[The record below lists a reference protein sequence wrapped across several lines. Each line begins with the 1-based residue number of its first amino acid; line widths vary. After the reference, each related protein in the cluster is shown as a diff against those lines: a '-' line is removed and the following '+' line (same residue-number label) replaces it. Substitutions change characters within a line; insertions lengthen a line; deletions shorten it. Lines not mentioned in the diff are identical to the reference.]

1 MHRIGTPCA
10 LPFLAMLEILVN
22 GLARGAIYALIALG
36 YTMVYG
42 ILGMI
47 NFAHGE
53 IFMIGMFGAVYG
65 LGALGSM
72 GLVSVGLT
80 LPLAILIAMVLSAGF
95 GMANERLAYR
105 RLRNAHLLAP
115 LTSAIG
121 MSIVLQNF
129 VMLSVTKGKIDFP
142 RAVAAPLADT
152 KWAIGPLHLTALQA
166 LIFSVTLVLMGGL
179 FWLIQRTRLGIAL
192 RAVAQDRTMASLCG
206 MKVDGLIT
214 FTFAL
219 GSALA
224 ASAGAMVAMYQ
235 GVVRFDSGYMMG
247 LKAFA
252 AAVLGGIGNIPGA
265 VIGGLVIGLTEDVTS
280 YTIASEWKQSTAFA
294 ILILVLWLR
303 PRGLLGERVADK
315 V

>member
-1 MHRIGTPCA
+1 M
-10 LPFLAMLEILVN
+10 MEILVN

-53 IFMIGMFGAVYG
+53 IFMIGMFGSIFA
-65 LGALGSM
+65 LGALGSA
-72 GLVSVGLT
+72 GLVGAGLT
-80 LPLAILIAMVLSAGF
+80 LPLAIVAAMALSAGF
-95 GMANERLAYR
+95 GILNERLAYR
-105 RLRNAHLLAP
+105 KLRGAHLLAP

-129 VMLSVTKGKIDFP
+129 VMLSVTKGKLDFP
-142 RAVAAPLADT
+142 RGISAPLAET
-152 KWAIGPLHLTALQA
+152 RWSVGPLHVTALQA
-166 LIFSVTLVLMGGL
+166 LIFAMTFCLMGGL
-179 FWLIQRTRLGIAL
+179 FWLIQKTRVGIAL

-206 MKVDGLIT
+206 MRVDGLIT
-214 FTFAL
+214 LTFAL

-224 ASAGAMVAMYQ
+224 AAAGTMVAMYQ
-235 GVVRFDSGYMMG
+235 GVVRFDAGYEMG

-265 VIGGLVIGLTEDVTS
+265 VLGGLLIGLVEDITS
-280 YTIASEWKQSTAFA
+280 YTIRSEWRESTAFV

>member
-1 MHRIGTPCA
+1 
-10 LPFLAMLEILVN
+10 MLEILIN
-22 GLARGAIYALIALG
+22 GLARGSVYALVALG

-53 IFMIGMFGAVYG
+53 IFMIGMFAAVFA
-65 LGALGSM
+65 LGAMGSA
-72 GLVSVGLT
+72 GLVAVGIT
-80 LPLAILIAMVLSAGF
+80 LPLAILLAMALSAGF
-95 GMANERLAYR
+95 GVMNERIAYR
-105 RLRNAHLLAP
+105 KLRGAHLLAP

-129 VMLSVTKGKIDFP
+129 VMLSVTKGKVDFP
-142 RAVAAPLADT
+142 RAVAQPLANT
-152 KWAIGPLHLTALQA
+152 TWSLGPVHVTALQA
-166 LIFSVTLVLMGGL
+166 VIFATTFALMCGL
-179 FWLIQRTRLGIAL
+179 FWLVQRTQLGIAL

-206 MKVDGLIT
+206 MKVDRLIA
-214 FTFAL
+214 FAFAL

-224 ASAGAMVAMYQ
+224 AAAGAMVAMYQ
-235 GVVRFDSGYMMG
+235 GVLRFDSGYMIG
-247 LKAFA
+247 LKAFTA
-252 AAVLGGIGNIPGA
+252 AILGGIGNIPGA
-265 VIGGLVIGLTEDVTS
+265 VLGGLVIGLTEDLTS
-280 YTIASEWKQSTAFA
+280 YTIKSEWKQTTAFA

>member
-1 MHRIGTPCA
+1 
-10 LPFLAMLEILVN
+10 MLEILVN

-53 IFMIGMFGAVYG
+53 IFMIGMFSAVYA
-65 LGALGSM
+65 LGALGSL
-72 GLVSVGLT
+72 GLVGAGLT
-80 LPLAILIAMVLSAGF
+80 LPLAIVAAMVLSAGF
-95 GMANERLAYR
+95 GIANERLAYR
-105 RLRNAHLLAP
+105 PLRGAHLLAP

-129 VMLSVTKGKIDFP
+129 VMLSVTKGKVDFP
-142 RAVAAPLADT
+142 RAIAAPLADT
-152 KWAIGPLHLTALQA
+152 TWTLGPLHLTALQA
-166 LIFSVTLVLMGGL
+166 LLFSVTLVLMGAL

-224 ASAGAMVAMYQ
+224 AAAGTMVAMYQ
-235 GVVRFDSGYMMG
+235 GVMRFDAGYMMG

-252 AAVLGGIGNIPGA
+252 AAILGGIGNIPGA
-265 VIGGLVIGLTEDVTS
+265 VLGGLVIGLTEDITS
-280 YTIASEWKQSTAFA
+280 YTIASEWKQTTAFA

>member
-1 MHRIGTPCA
+1 
-10 LPFLAMLEILVN
+10 MLEILVN

-53 IFMIGMFGAVYG
+53 IFMIGMFGAVFA
-65 LGALGSM
+65 LGALGSAGM
-72 GLVSVGLT
+72 VSVGIT
-80 LPLAILIAMVLSAGF
+80 LPLAIVLAMALSAGF
-95 GMANERLAYR
+95 GVMNERLAYR
-105 RLRNAHLLAP
+105 KLRGAHLLAP

-142 RAVAAPLADT
+142 RAVAAPLANT
-152 KWAIGPLHLTALQA
+152 TWNLGPVHLTALQA
-166 LIFSVTLVLMGGL
+166 LIFATTLALMGAL
-179 FWLIQRTRLGIAL
+179 FWLVQHTRLGIAL

-206 MKVDGLIT
+206 MKVDGLIA

-224 ASAGAMVAMYQ
+224 AAAGVMVSMYQ
-235 GVVRFDSGYMMG
+235 GVMRFDAGYMMG
-247 LKAFA
+247 LKAFT

-265 VIGGLVIGLTEDVTS
+265 VVGGLIIGMTEDVTS
-280 YTIASEWKQSTAFA
+280 YTIKSEWKQTTAFA

>member
-1 MHRIGTPCA
+1 
-10 LPFLAMLEILVN
+10 
-22 GLARGAIYALIALG
+22 
-36 YTMVYG
+36 
-42 ILGMI
+42 
-47 NFAHGE
+47 
-53 IFMIGMFGAVYG
+53 MIGMFATVYA
-65 LGALGSM
+65 LGALGSF
-72 GLVSVGLT
+72 GLVSAGLT
-80 LPLAILIAMVLSAGF
+80 LPLAILLAMALSAGF
-95 GMANERLAYR
+95 GVANERIAYR
-105 RLRNAHLLAP
+105 KLRGAHLLAP

-129 VMLSVTKGKIDFP
+129 VMLSVTKGKLDFP
-142 RAVAAPLADT
+142 RAIAAPLADT
-152 KWAIGPLHLTALQA
+152 RWTLGPIHLTALQA
-166 LIFSVTLVLMGGL
+166 LIFATTLVLMGAL
-179 FWLIQRTRLGIAL
+179 FWLIQYTRLGIAL

-235 GVVRFDSGYMMG
+235 GVMRFDAGYMMG
-247 LKAFA
+247 LKAFT
-252 AAVLGGIGNIPGA
+252 AAVLGGIGNVPGA
-265 VIGGLVIGLTEDVTS
+265 VVGGLLIGLVEDLTS
-280 YTIASEWKQSTAFA
+280 YTIKSEWKQTTAFA

>member
-1 MHRIGTPCA
+1 
-10 LPFLAMLEILVN
+10 MLEILVN

-53 IFMIGMFGAVYG
+53 IFMIGMFGSIFA
-65 LGALGSM
+65 LGALGSA
-72 GLVSVGLT
+72 GLVGAGLT
-80 LPLAILIAMVLSAGF
+80 LPVAIVAAMALSAGF
-95 GMANERLAYR
+95 GILNERLAYR
-105 RLRNAHLLAP
+105 KLRGAHLLAP

-129 VMLSVTKGKIDFP
+129 VMLSVTKGKLDFP
-142 RAVAAPLADT
+142 RDISAPLAET
-152 KWAIGPLHLTALQA
+152 RWSVGPLHVTALQTTIFA
-166 LIFSVTLVLMGGL
+166 LTLALMGGL
-179 FWLIQRTRLGIAL
+179 FWLIQKTRGGIAL

-206 MKVDGLIT
+206 MRVDGLISL
-214 FTFAL
+214 TFAL

-224 ASAGAMVAMYQ
+224 AAAGTMVAMYQ
-235 GVVRFDSGYMMG
+235 GVVRFDAGYEMG

-265 VIGGLVIGLTEDVTS
+265 VLGGLLIGLVEDITS
-280 YTIASEWKQSTAFA
+280 YTIRSEWRESTAFV

-303 PRGLLGERVADK
+303 PHGLLGERVADK

>member
-1 MHRIGTPCA
+1 
-10 LPFLAMLEILVN
+10 MLEILVN

-53 IFMIGMFGAVYG
+53 IFMLGMFGAVYA
-65 LGALGSM
+65 LGALGSAGM
-72 GLVSVGLT
+72 VSVGLT
-80 LPLAILIAMVLSAGF
+80 LPIAIVVAMAFSAGF
-95 GMANERLAYR
+95 GVLNERIAYR
-105 RLRNAHLLAP
+105 KLRGAHLLAP

-121 MSIVLQNF
+121 MSIVLQKF
-129 VMLSVTKGKIDFP
+129 VMLSVTKGKLDFP
-142 RAVAAPLADT
+142 NAIAAPLSNT
-152 KWAIGPLHLTALQA
+152 TWNLGPLHLTALQA
-166 LIFSVTLVLMGGL
+166 LIFAITFALMGTL
-179 FWLIQRTRLGIAL
+179 LWLIQRTRLGIAL

-206 MKVDGLIT
+206 MKVDQLIT

-224 ASAGAMVAMYQ
+224 AAAGVMVAMYQ
-235 GVVRFDSGYMMG
+235 GVMRFDSGYSMG
-247 LKAFA
+247 LKAFT

-265 VIGGLVIGLTEDVTS
+265 VVGGLIIGLAEDLTTYEIGS
-280 YTIASEWKQSTAFA
+280 DWKQTTAFA

-303 PRGLLGERVADK
+303 PRGLMGERVADK

>member
-1 MHRIGTPCA
+1 
-10 LPFLAMLEILVN
+10 MLEILVN

-53 IFMIGMFGAVYG
+53 IFMIGMFAAVYG
-65 LGALGSM
+65 LGALGSA
-72 GLVSVGLT
+72 GLVSAGLT
-80 LPLAILIAMVLSAGF
+80 LPMAILLAMVLSAGF
-95 GMANERLAYR
+95 GVANERLAYR
-105 RLRNAHLLAP
+105 RLRDAHLLAP

-129 VMLSVTKGKIDFP
+129 VMLSVTKGKVDFP
-142 RAVAAPLADT
+142 RAIAAPLADT
-152 KWAIGPLHLTALQA
+152 TWNIGPLHLTALQA
-166 LIFSVTLVLMGGL
+166 LIFAVTLVLMGGL
-179 FWLIQRTRLGIAL
+179 FWLIQKTRTGIAL

-224 ASAGAMVAMYQ
+224 ASAGVMVAMYQ
-235 GVVRFDSGYMMG
+235 GVMRFDAGYMMG

-265 VIGGLVIGLTEDVTS
+265 VVGGLVIGLTEDITS
-280 YTIASEWKQSTAFA
+280 YTIASEWKQTTAFA